1 MDNNGID
8 IKKEQE
14 IMRQKIKTINDSG
27 VFDRLYEKLSSFS
40 NDKIRENPEDNLV
53 LMGRVKK
60 AESAC
65 EKIARQGLPASQI
78 YDLIGF
84 MHVVDLPEQYIDA
97 KKILTNEMPK
107 DSFVHDFDGNLPEN
121 NGYSSFHM
129 GVKLDKLIYDGELT
143 ELDGVST
150 EIQLKTYG
158 MYIAQESTHDS
169 IYKNPSL
176 SQDDKNKLQTV
187 MFPMIEKIVNIQKYQ
202 EHLGVTLDE
211 NKREEYSR
219 KFFSEEQEILKL
231 KMEHKDFINQ
241 NPEQVQD
248 ILHEF
253 ILVQYM
259 EKIKS
264 DPLLSM
270 ENIDIEQVKND
281 CKNAIEALSNSND
294 QLGMSDSKPTG
305 FGKIDDIY
313 NQIMNCSTKE
323 IQELSLRQ
331 NENKKEPQLLEGAIK
346 CSKEEISSSDIETIV
361 NTVKNKAKEKETPSM
376 ENTIEDNEQEK

>member
-270 ENIDIEQVKND
+270 ENIDIEQK
-281 CKNAIEALSNSND
+281 ISHALSVI
-294 QLGMSDSKPTG
+294 SKYG
-305 FGKIDDIY
+305 ENAKGKIYVYDLDEAY
-313 NQIMNCSTKE
+313 AM
-323 IQELSLRQ
+323 
-331 NENKKEPQLLEGAIK
+331 
-346 CSKEEISSSDIETIV
+346 
-361 NTVKNKAKEKETPSM
+361 
-376 ENTIEDNEQEK
+376 IEDDWE

>member
-1 MDNNGID
+1 
-8 IKKEQE
+8 
-14 IMRQKIKTINDSG
+14 
-27 VFDRLYEKLSSFS
+27 
-40 NDKIRENPEDNLV
+40 
-53 LMGRVKK
+53 
-60 AESAC
+60 
-65 EKIARQGLPASQI
+65 
-78 YDLIGF
+78 
-84 MHVVDLPEQYIDA
+84 
-97 KKILTNEMPK
+97 
-107 DSFVHDFDGNLPEN
+107 
-121 NGYSSFHM
+121 M